1 MSMGDEHRVSEDWQ
15 ISNQVGAGTRSQQL
29 NEELGLC
36 RITTT
41 HARYIESVEKVV

>member
-1 MSMGDEHRVSEDWQ
+1 MRMGDEHCASEDWQ
-15 ISNQVGAGTRSQQL
+15 IGNQAGVGTRSQQP

-41 HARYIESVEKVV
+41 HARYIERA

>member
-1 MSMGDEHRVSEDWQ
+1 MSIGDEHRVSEDRR
-15 ISNQVGAGTRSQQL
+15 ISNQLGAGTRSQQL

-41 HARYIESVEKVV
+41 HASCIERA

>member
-1 MSMGDEHRVSEDWQ
+1 MSMGDEHCVNGAWR
-15 ISNQVGAGTRSQQL
+15 ISNQVGAWTRSQQL

-41 HARYIESVEKVV
+41 RASCIESA

>member
-1 MSMGDEHRVSEDWQ
+1 MSMRDEHRLSEDWR
-15 ISNQVGAGTRSQQL
+15 ISNQVGAGTRSQEL

-41 HARYIESVEKVV
+41 HASCIESA